1 MNELVLNKETMSSLE
16 IAELTNK
23 QHAHI
28 MRDIRS
34 LLEQGVHQSNFGL
47 MFRTSKLC
55 NGAERKDIDY
65 VLFHNFVE
73 QVSGTKHRMRIMCFF
88 IIL

>member
-34 LLEQGVHQSNFGL
+34 LLEPVSYVMGPKE
-47 MFRTSKLC
+47 RYRLC
-55 NGAERKDIDY
+55 A
-65 VLFHNFVE
+65 VP
-73 QVSGTKHRMRIMCFF
+73 
-88 IIL
+88 